1 MQSHPK
7 HSTAKH
13 NKPKHSNMR
22 THTVSYLNIYMAID
36 TFGLYMYVF
45 IYLYTHHRKNEWLL
59 IESFSLR
66 FFCICGR
73 AYRRRRL
80 TKNAIAFSVI
90 EPCVIFIS
98 ISPVNFL
105 HFCFFFA
112 SVCAKARARDV
123 CYLAHMW
130 VQWSIAFF
138 RLNLL
143 FLRCVLGNFLS
154 NIIWIVFNIDP
165 IGWFLHVFFDH
176 LHLLTLTDYHHS
188 NP

>member
-13 NKPKHSNMR
+13 NKPKHSNM
-22 THTVSYLNIYMAID
+22 HTYRFISSHIHCDRHIRSIYV
-36 TFGLYMYVF
+36 Y

-105 HFCFFFA
+105 HFCFFSRQCVRASARCMLSRAYVGTMEHSFLPLESVIFA
-112 SVCAKARARDV
+112 RCLRKFPIK
-123 CYLAHMW
+123 YHM
-130 VQWSIAFF
+130 
-138 RLNLL
+138 N
-143 FLRCVLGNFLS
+143 CV
-154 NIIWIVFNIDP
+154 
-165 IGWFLHVFFDH
+165 
-176 LHLLTLTDYHHS
+176 
-188 NP
+188 